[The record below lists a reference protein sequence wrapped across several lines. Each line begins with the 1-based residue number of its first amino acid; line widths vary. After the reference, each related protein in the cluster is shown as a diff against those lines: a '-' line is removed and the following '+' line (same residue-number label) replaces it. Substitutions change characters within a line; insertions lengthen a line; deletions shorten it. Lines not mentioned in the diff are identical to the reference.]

1 MTKHSNPAVRMN
13 WSAVLV
19 SVLLGVLLF
28 FGVFYLSNTSPAEA
42 KSYPIVRSCQ
52 GLTVKQVGK
61 NWVTVKKS
69 NGSRVNYT
77 GVAENS
83 NGWWRVVGG
92 VVDFKYTG
100 IAQNDYGWWRIVD
113 GKVDFN
119 ADGVFQNF
127 HGWWK
132 VENGKVDFGYNGFAD
147 NENGTWLIR
156 NGKVDFGYGGLY
168 MTEDGVWHYI
178 ENGKVLPNYEGLI
191 ANNYG
196 AWYVKDGTVQFGFTG
211 TYQGYSVQTGK
222 VSGKSHYLHLLL

>member
-83 NGWWRVVGG
+83 N
-92 VVDFKYTG
+92 
-100 IAQNDYGWWRIVD
+100 
-113 GKVDFN
+113 
-119 ADGVFQNF
+119 
-127 HGWWK
+127 GWWK

-222 VSGKSHYLHLLL
+222 VSGKTS